1 MEYEKDCSLTDEVVP
16 VDFTICMNEQA
27 VISVSDTLKVQ
38 IERIQRWKWQEYV
51 YL

>member
-16 VDFTICMNEQA
+16 VDFTICMNKQA
-27 VISVSDTLKVQ
+27 KVQ